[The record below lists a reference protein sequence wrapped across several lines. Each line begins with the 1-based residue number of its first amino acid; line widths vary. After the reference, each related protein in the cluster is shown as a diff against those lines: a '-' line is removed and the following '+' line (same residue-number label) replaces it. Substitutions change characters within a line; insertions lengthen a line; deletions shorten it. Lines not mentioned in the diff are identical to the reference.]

1 MLFIIKTRLKS
12 PSEGEFI
19 KYINTFKAHP
29 YNRIL
34 SISKMNKLIG
44 IDMEKQDINDNG
56 KKDTEE
62 FIFVCLHIM
71 VAIKSNV

>member
-56 KKDTEE
+56 KK
-62 FIFVCLHIM
+62 IQ
-71 VAIKSNV
+71 KSLYLYVYILWWL